1 MAYNQ
6 LEIDGR
12 VYDFNAYPVGSIYIS
27 TNSTSPAS
35 IFGGTWERLTDRFLI
50 GCGDSYSAGSTG
62 GSKTVTLNGSQI
74 PFHNHYVVSNLE
86 YTQLYRGTTPS
97 GTDNTVTFEA
107 KVNANNSSKPA
118 NDIGRL
124 IAQDIS
130 NPESSMYTPRGQAHD
145 NMPPYLAVFMWKRTA

>member
-50 GCGDSYSAGSTG
+50 GGGGSYSVGSTG
-62 GSKTVTLNGSQI
+62 GASSITLTKEQLPAHTHRILAELQSENVFNNAKTTGGTQN
-74 PFHNHYVVSNLE
+74 VVSVQTNTA
-86 YTQLYRGTTPS
+86 YGTAVIP
-97 GTDNTVTFEA
+97 E
-107 KVNANNSSKPA
+107 NNS
-118 NDIGRL
+118 GRFVATDVGTAL
-124 IAQDIS
+124 
-130 NPESSMYTPRGQAHD
+130 ETRGQAHN
-145 NMPPYLAVFMWKRTA
+145 NMPPYLAVYMWKRTA